1 LNADIVAHWSA
12 MKLFALLTV
21 ICACSTCL
29 VGASQADATL
39 ELDDKSFEDVI
50 SKSSLALVEFYAT
63 WCGYCREF
71 APVYEEAA
79 RRIKKLNDSVVV
91 AKINAPE
98 NEDSAEKYDIEAL
111 PTIKWF
117 VDGQVKHE
125 YNGNPDM
132 YVQYNFFQ
140 H

>member
-1 LNADIVAHWSA
+1 
-12 MKLFALLTV
+12 MKLFALLVV

-29 VGASQADATL
+29 VGASTTDPTL
-39 ELDDKSFEDVI
+39 ELDDQNFEGVI
-50 SKSSLALVEFYAT
+50 SNSSLALVEFYAT

-79 RRIKKLNDSVVV
+79 SRIKKLNDSVIV

-125 YNGNPDM
+125 YNGSPDM
-132 YVQYNFFQ
+132 YVQYNNFK
-140 H
+140 HH